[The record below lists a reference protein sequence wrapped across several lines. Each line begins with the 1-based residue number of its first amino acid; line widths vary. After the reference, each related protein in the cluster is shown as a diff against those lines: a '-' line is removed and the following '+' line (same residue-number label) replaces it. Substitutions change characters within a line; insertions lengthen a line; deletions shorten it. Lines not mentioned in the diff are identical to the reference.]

1 MQVLLAS
8 EGAGSVMAI
17 NFDVV
22 IDTPDYEVDMKA
34 GLDTL
39 QGISDATRTIAE
51 TLLTSKVPQ
60 RKTSKSN
67 VRTMLKKS
75 FKGSY
80 GQIFSLDISDEE
92 LRKEYRKIGNSVF
105 SELMEFFMKEALDLE
120 VDELSDKAEKVV
132 ANLGDNA
139 ERLVRQLRTSIMK
152 NAHEVSKK
160 FGYDVKVN
168 FRKSVAEK
176 VLIVKFDQTTALALE
191 AERSH
196 KKMTIFAA
204 VRRFN
209 TNTGNGRL
217 QIDGEDE
224 TVAFGFERV
233 YRDVRF
239 ATKKKFSENL
249 DYNNGIDI
257 ERWKYLEI
265 EVYPIKLFDDRVI
278 KYIVAGLHDDQ

>member
-51 TLLTSKVPQ
+51 TLLTGRVPQ
-60 RKTSKSN
+60 RKTYKSD
-67 VRTMLKKS
+67 VRTTLKKS

-80 GQIFSLDISDEE
+80 GQIFSLDITDDE
-92 LRKEYRKIGNSVF
+92 LKKEYRKIGNSAF
-105 SELMEFFMKEALDLE
+105 SELMSFFMKEALDLE
-120 VDELSDKAEKVV
+120 TNELSDKAERLVE
-132 ANLGDNA
+132 NLGDTA

-152 NAHEVSKK
+152 NAHEASKK
-160 FGYDVKVN
+160 FGYDVKVS
-168 FRKSVAEK
+168 FRKSAAEK
-176 VLIVKFDQTTALALE
+176 VLIAKFDRTTAHALE
-191 AERSH
+191 AERSQQRI
-196 KKMTIFAA
+196 TVFAS

-217 QIDGEDE
+217 QLRGEEE
-224 TVAFGFERV
+224 TVAFGFATA
-233 YRDVRF
+233 YRDVGF

-249 DYNNGIDI
+249 DYNNGINIDNW
-257 ERWKYLEI
+257 EYLEM

-278 KYIVAGLHDDQ
+278 KYIVAGFYDD

>member
-1 MQVLLAS
+1 
-8 EGAGSVMAI
+8 MAI

-22 IDTPDYEVDMKA
+22 IETPDYEVDMKA

-51 TLLTSKVPQ
+51 TLLTSNVPQ
-60 RKTSKSN
+60 RKSSKSN

-92 LRKEYRKIGNSVF
+92 LRKEYRKIGNSAF

-168 FRKSVAEK
+168 FRKSAAEK
-176 VLIVKFDQTTALALE
+176 VLIVKFDKTTALALE
-191 AERSH
+191 AERSQ

-217 QIDGEDE
+217 QINGEEE

>member
-1 MQVLLAS
+1 
-8 EGAGSVMAI
+8 MAI

-22 IDTPDYEVDMKA
+22 IETPDYEVDMKA

-51 TLLTSKVPQ
+51 TLLTAKVPQ
-60 RKTSKSN
+60 RKNSKSN

-92 LRKEYRKIGNSVF
+92 LKKEYRKIGNSTF

-120 VDELSDKAEKVV
+120 VNELSEKAENVV

-139 ERLVRQLRTSIMK
+139 ERLVRQLRTSIMR

-160 FGYDVKVN
+160 FGYDVKVS
-168 FRKSVAEK
+168 FRKSSTEK
-176 VLIVKFDQTTALALE
+176 VLVARFDQTTALALE
-191 AERSH
+191 AERSNARE
-196 KKMTIFAA
+196 TIFAA

-217 QIDGEDE
+217 QINGGDE
-224 TVAFGFERV
+224 TIAFGFERV
-233 YRDVRF
+233 YKDVRF

-249 DYNNGIDI
+249 DHNNGINI
-257 ERWKYLEI
+257 EKWRYLEI
-265 EVYPIKLFDDRVI
+265 EVYPIKLFDGRVI
-278 KYIVAGLHDDQ
+278 KYVVAGIHEDE